1 MGFLKGSSQRKKR
14 GLSKMAVVSFDG
26 TQAIEVC
33 LLFDFAVVFW
43 SMYFLFCQDQ
53 TNH

>member
-1 MGFLKGSSQRKKR
+1 
-14 GLSKMAVVSFDG
+14 MAVVSFDG

-53 TNH
+53 TNHQAIGMSTGKAQ